1 MPGRGSN
8 VSRWLPI
15 MALVVVVMVGAVVVG
30 ALLSRA
36 LITEQPQE
44 TATVA
49 PQTPTAE
56 TPIAMSDLPEV
67 EIRAPSDNA
76 EVVLGGEVGVYV
88 RAVDRIGVTRIEM
101 RVNNQPIDSAGSPDP
116 NGALVLDSI
125 LSWTPTTPG
134 RNVIQ
139 VVAYRGGIVGN
150 PKTITVTVRDNAA
163 LPTQTPPPPGVT
175 PLPPTF
181 TATADPTC
189 RVRINSSGINVRRGP
204 GLNYEVITSLAFA
217 AVVPV
222 TGISPDGAWYQV
234 NAVGFIGWV
243 STQFVTPLGFCG
255 GIGVIAPPPSPIPA
269 GGTQVV
275 ILPTWTPF
283 PTLPLPT
290 ATSTIPVV
298 VLPTLTATI
307 YIPPQPGQVS
317 VGDLTS
323 TAIYATQTKLAQIPS
338 PLPTN
343 TPTVT
348 PLPGET
354 VAPTATPSD
363 TPTVTPTPLLPDVIV
378 SAIDLA
384 STTVILDATTR
395 QATLPV
401 KVTVKNNGQALA
413 PTFDVA
419 LRLFDGTAITKR
431 TTVVLDLGAETTL
444 DFDVTFKTEGVQ
456 TLTVI
461 ADSTNGVPESDK
473 TNNVATREVTVIVAT
488 VTNPTATATPTD
500 TATPDVTATPIP
512 PTETPV
518 PPTETLIPPPDTA
531 TPEPETATPEAPTTT
546 PEPETATPE
555 APTTTPEP
563 ETATPEA
570 PTTTPEP
577 ETATPE
583 APTTT
588 PEPPTETPIPATA
601 MPSISVQPSCTA
613 ELVASFVLIN
623 NGGAMSAPT
632 AFTITNINGAVVLAG
647 GDLLMEA
654 GGSRVLTVQGVS
666 GVLTLSIPQYQVFAQ
681 ADCPVPT
688 ATAEPPTVT
697 PEPAT
702 ETPIPP
708 TETPIPATAMPS
720 ISVQP
725 SCTAE
730 LVASFVL
737 INNGGAMS
745 APTAFTITNIN
756 GAVVLA
762 GGDLLMEAG
771 GSRVLTVQGVSGVLT
786 LSIPQYQVFAQA
798 DCPVPATETPI
809 PPTETPIPA
818 TAMPSISVQPSC
830 TAELV
835 ASFVLINNGGA
846 MSAPT
851 AFTITNINGA
861 VVLAG
866 GDLLM
871 EAGGSRVL
879 TVQGVSGVLTLS
891 IPQYQVF
898 AQADC
903 PVPTATAEPPTVTP
917 EPATETPIPATPMPA
932 ISVQPSC
939 TAELV
944 ASFVLINNGGA
955 MSFPTSYTVVDSSG
969 IPLLGGS
976 DLQLEAGGNRV
987 LTVQGIPGVITLN
1000 VPEYQLVSQANCPLP
1015 TATPEQATATPEPS
1029 VDIVDLGAVA
1039 VQPSLNNQTQQI
1051 MRGIH
1056 ALWLQSGGTGN
1067 DFSLTG
1073 NGLLLGISDLYSQS
1087 ANFDQYAGLA
1097 QSILDNYGAAVQALQ
1112 GRYGQCNAGTPI
1124 QCPQGRSPLVFID
1137 TVSVAMQT
1145 GTPVDT
1151 YRNDLTALVGQ
1162 LAQQGMIPVLVT
1174 TPGRADDQALATYNT
1189 AVFRVAEANQLPLF
1203 NLYGIGAVNPALLD
1217 PFGKL
1222 TDPGAGARAD
1232 FSAGVLATFGVN
1244 NAVLELM
1251 TLLEEVRTTIFTP

>member
-681 ADCPVPT
+681 ADCPVP
-688 ATAEPPTVT
+688 
-697 PEPAT
+697 
-702 ETPIPP
+702 
-708 TETPIPATAMPS
+708 
-720 ISVQP
+720 
-725 SCTAE
+725 
-730 LVASFVL
+730 
-737 INNGGAMS
+737 
-745 APTAFTITNIN
+745 
-756 GAVVLA
+756 
-762 GGDLLMEAG
+762 
-771 GSRVLTVQGVSGVLT
+771 
-786 LSIPQYQVFAQA
+786 
-798 DCPVPATETPI
+798 ATETPI